1 MIIENWSLIKENSNN
16 EYCLVIDSD
25 CKFVKGNLEN
35 DSKISSSII
44 TSSIVCMN
52 YYEAKCEKDELYKL
66 GYVNRDYHR
75 YIQARYNEIGIIS
88 DWFLYYENNR
98 LKIKAKLSKN
108 QKEFF
113 IKDFVIDYD
122 PIKNEIDLENNNNCF
137 LITDSINEYAK
148 QILLANGKFVNIVNH
163 KIKNINEYIIDINS
177 IECVDQKVEENKVK
191 ILHK

>member
-16 EYCLVIDSD
+16 EYCLVSDND

-35 DSKISSSII
+35 DGKISSNII

-52 YYEAKCEKDELYKL
+52 YYEAKCEKEEFYKL
-66 GYVNRDYHR
+66 GYINRDYHR

-88 DWFLYYENNR
+88 DWFLYQDKDE

-113 IKDFVIDYD
+113 IEDVVINYD
-122 PIKNEIDLENNNNCF
+122 PLKNEINLEDNKNCF

-148 QILLANGKFVNIVNH
+148 QFLLANGEFVNIDNH
-163 KIKNINEYIIDINS
+163 KIKNINEYIVDINS
-177 IECVDQKVEENKVK
+177 IEYIDQKVEDYKVK